1 MRDRKEKKPKSFW
14 QRILYSQVII
24 FIGIFFIIIFSIG
37 ISKRMARKSQIN
49 KETQE
54 LQAEIGRLA
63 ENGKELNDLLAYLN
77 SNDFLEEEARTKL
90 GLKKDGEQIV
100 IINNSNSNKSE
111 DAKTNNSSPR
121 VYRSAE
127 PVQKSNPEK
136 WRDYFFD
143 VN

>member
-1 MRDRKEKKPKSFW
+1 MYNRKEKKPKSFW
-14 QRILYSQVII
+14 QRILYSQIII

-37 ISKRMARKSQIN
+37 ISNRIARKNQIN
-49 KETQE
+49 KETKQ
-54 LQAEIGRLA
+54 LQDEIDKLT
-63 ENGKELNDLLAYLN
+63 ENGKELNELLAYLN

-100 IINNSNSNKSE
+100 IINNNGSKSGDNKI
-111 DAKTNNSSPR
+111 TNSSPR
-121 VYRSAE
+121 IYRSAE
-127 PVQKSNPEK
+127 PAQKSNPRK